1 MNLDE
6 IFLGESEVLTSEVR
20 VLRRS
25 GLDGYCVGLCHL
37 CTEELR
43 PGSANCRSAWP
54 RHSATPHAVRS
65 LAAPRGRLAAEK
77 IKVGKWDESRVVL
90 ICLDVYGHVL
100 LQYYIILPNKS

>member
-6 IFLGESEVLTSEVR
+6 IFLGESEVLTSEVFR

-25 GLDGYCVGLCHL
+25 GLDGYCVGLRHL
-37 CTEELR
+37 CAEELR

-65 LAAPRGRLAAEK
+65 LAAPRGRLAEEK
-77 IKVGKWDESRVVL
+77 IEVGKPSCFDMSRC
-90 ICLDVYGHVL
+90 IWSR
-100 LQYYIILPNKS
+100 IATILHHFAK